1 MPEPYQLGKYVYILN
16 GEELPDRDLVGGKA
30 WSISRMMNLGLRV
43 PPAIV
48 ITTDA
53 CREYL
58 REGDFPSGLAQE
70 VEEAVGWL
78 ESTSGRTLGG
88 GTKPLL
94 LSVRSGASVSMPGMM
109 DTILNLGINP
119 VTASA
124 IAEETSDPVF
134 ANDTYSRFVSLY
146 AKIVLKAVLP
156 ENPSSTPMEMISE
169 LKRLDLV
176 IPEDPRGQLMA
187 AIQAVFESWNT
198 RRARKWREK
207 KGIDDSLGTAVTLQA
222 MVFGNLGH
230 DSGTGVLFS
239 RNTLSGEVEPQGEYL
254 TRAQGE
260 DVVSGSVTP
269 QSLEELAEAMP
280 PVYRQLL
287 EAAST
292 LERENLDVQDIEFTV
307 ENGQLFFLQAR
318 TAKRAP
324 IAAVRFAI
332 DMVKEGL
339 IDERTAV
346 GRVSSE
352 QVKIIL
358 NTPFLPREVTEVLTP
373 LAVGYPAC
381 PGVASGLA
389 IDDPDEAERLKND
402 GEKVILVRG
411 STSPEDVHGMMAA
424 TAVITEEGGHT
435 SHAAVVSRDLGLPAV
450 VGCGRGVTNKL
461 LGQIITVDANEGK
474 VYKGRLECRLLSQN
488 DIPALRQLEEY
499 AIRVSKTTVVPKDN
513 SVGIT
518 VDLDELEGGDDPDE
532 VQNLISKDGSVT
544 GGCLNTD
551 AGVKAAVR
559 AGVGTIISNQT
570 LPVLLVAIQE
580 HNRLEEIQKIDSL
593 RTRIDE

>member
-1 MPEPYQLGKYVYILN
+1 MPESYQLGKYVYILN

-30 WSISRMMNLGLRV
+30 WSISRMMNLGLLV

-58 REGDFPSGLAQE
+58 REGDFPSGLEEE

-94 LSVRSGASVSMPGMM
+94 LSVRSGASISMPGMM

-119 VTASA
+119 ETVSA

-146 AKIVLKAVLP
+146 AKIVLKAVVP
-156 ENPSSTPMEMISE
+156 ENPSSPPMEMISE
-169 LKRLDLV
+169 LKRLGLV
-176 IPEDPRGQLMA
+176 IPENPRGQLMA

-269 QSLEELAEAMP
+269 QPLEELAEEMP
-280 PVYRQLL
+280 LVYRQLL

-358 NTPFLPREVTEVLTP
+358 NTPSLPCEVTEALTP

-389 IDDPDEAERLKND
+389 VDNPDEAQRLKND
-402 GEKVILVRG
+402 GEKVILVRE

-424 TAVITEEGGHT
+424 TAVITEKGGHT

-474 VYKGRLECRLLSQN
+474 IYKGRLECRSLSQN

-499 AIRVSKTTVVPKDN
+499 AIRVSKTAVVSKDN

-532 VQNLISKDGSVT
+532 LQNLISKDDSVT

-551 AGVKAAVR
+551 AGVRAAVR

-580 HNRLEEIQKIDSL
+580 HNRVEEIQKIDSL